1 VRFEKG
7 EPFCHIFPIARGALE
22 AVEPSV
28 AALSASP
35 DLQQRHLAWAESRT
49 NFNADLAAR
58 TNAGPDDWQKTY
70 FRGQHPSGEPGAPA
84 GHRSKLRLKPFAG

>member
-1 VRFEKG
+1 MAWVKEGASKA
-7 EPFCHIFPIARGALE
+7 PAARRAKDPALE
-22 AVEPSV
+22 
-28 AALSASP
+28 
-35 DLQQRHLAWAESRT
+35 WAQSRT

-58 TNAGPDDWQKTY
+58 TNPGPDDWQKTY